1 MNENPDLHFTITMQE
16 ANAVLS
22 ALQELP
28 AKICNPLS
36 QKITEQA
43 QAQIE
48 KIRAAMAADNGVT
61 EVLAE
66 TVE

>member
-16 ANAVLS
+16 ANAILA

-28 AKICNPLS
+28 AKISNPLS

-43 QAQIE
+43 NTQIE
-48 KIRAAMAADNGVT
+48 KIKADMAADVT
-61 EVLAE
+61 D
-66 TVE
+66 VE